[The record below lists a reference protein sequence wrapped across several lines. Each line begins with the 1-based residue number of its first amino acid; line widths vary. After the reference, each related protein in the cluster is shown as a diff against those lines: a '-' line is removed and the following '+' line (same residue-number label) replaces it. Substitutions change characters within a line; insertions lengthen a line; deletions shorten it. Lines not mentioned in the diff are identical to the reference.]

1 MKRFDWLSADILHKR
16 LKDNGNSPVSNY
28 SVKKIKR
35 KGVSLGIFILVFVIS
50 LCSGTYIYG
59 KNLLA
64 HKKYLQ
70 SLEAEFNLLDK
81 KYRETLK
88 LVNEIKKINGEI
100 ATGILGIK
108 SGSALLSEISKI
120 TPKTVQL
127 EKIESNDF
135 ELKAKGIASQPNG
148 LLAVNALKIQFEN
161 SLFLNED
168 YVKLDKAWEA
178 QVRDNSD
185 NKLTNI
191 LNFKINAKFS
201 ENYNAKL
208 IKYLDQLGSVGLAKR
223 VSLLTDEGLI
233 ND

>member
-1 MKRFDWLSADILHKR
+1 M
-16 LKDNGNSPVSNY
+16 
-28 SVKKIKR
+28 
-35 KGVSLGIFILVFVIS
+35 IS

-88 LVNEIKKINGEI
+88 LVNEIKNINSEI
-100 ATGILGIK
+100 ATGIVGIK
-108 SGSALLSEISKI
+108 SGSALLSEIRLI

-127 EKIESNDF
+127 EKIESNDR
-135 ELKAKGIASQPNG
+135 ELKAEGIASQPNG
-148 LLAVNALKIQFEN
+148 LLSVNALKIQFEN
-161 SLFLNED
+161 SLFLKED

-178 QVRDNSD
+178 QVRDKSD

-191 LNFKINAKFS
+191 LNFRINAKFS
-201 ENYNAKL
+201 ENYNSKL
-208 IKYLDQLGSVGLAKR
+208 IKYLEKIGSIGLSKR
-223 VSLLTDEGLI
+223 VSILTKEGLI
-233 ND
+233 K